1 MPDSSS
7 SVDDSGGVVLKQLW
21 SGSIGGFMPGFVAA
35 LFVAA
40 ALSAT
45 PASAQPE
52 IFPNDGVNWTVNPA
66 LGQAGEGR
74 SNVSGA
80 TCIGDVTA
88 RPTCLVVND
97 SARFAQFFTI
107 AGTTIRSGPLV
118 GISGTQPP
126 SKLTGTPNME
136 GAAHDD
142 RFFYVV
148 TSRDRP
154 SIPPQVD
161 TDFLVV
167 RFPPDINR
175 TPPAPPATIP
185 GLEVSDR
192 FRTALTAGIPVPGL
206 TNQKIDRTNS
216 DIQGI
221 AITPGPS
228 VRGPGVVNLGFRT
241 PVIFGKAFIISEG
254 VNNVFAAS
262 GTFAPTVT
270 PVALGLDVGIRDL
283 ATVDDGILILGAS
296 NRTGQQRHSL
306 FLLQNDGQLKHLADV
321 VEPTDRTAEALL
333 VLKDDPEFYI
343 VLLMFD
349 GVANG
354 GPIEYFVPR

>member
-1 MPDSSS
+1 M
-7 SVDDSGGVVLKQLW
+7 LKQLW
-21 SGSIGGFMPGFVAA
+21 SGSIGGFFVAA
-35 LFVAA
+35 LFIAA

-45 PASAQPE
+45 RASAQPE
-52 IFPNDGVNWTVNPA
+52 IFPNDGVNWTVSPA
-66 LGQAGEGR
+66 FGQAGEGR

-107 AGTTIRSGPLV
+107 RGTAIQSGPLV

-126 SKLTGTPNME
+126 SRLIGTPNME

-148 TSRDRP
+148 TSKDRP
-154 SIPPQVD
+154 SFPPQVD

-167 RFPPDINR
+167 RFPPDINS

-185 GLEVSDR
+185 NLEVSDR
-192 FRTALTAGIPVPGL
+192 FRTALIAGIPVPGL
-206 TNQKIDRTNS
+206 ANQKIDRANS
-216 DIQGI
+216 NIQGI
-221 AITPGPS
+221 AINTGAS
-228 VRGPGVVNLGFRT
+228 VRGELLVNLGFRD
-241 PVIFGKAFIISEG
+241 PVIGGKAFIVTAS
-254 VNNVFAAS
+254 VASVFAAS
-262 GTFAPTVT
+262 GAFTPTVT
-270 PVALGLDVGIRDL
+270 PVALGTDVGISDL
-283 ATVDDGILILGAS
+283 ATVDDGILILAAS
-296 NRTGQQRHSL
+296 NRAVQQRHSL
-306 FLLQNDGQLKHLADV
+306 FLLQNDGQLKHLANIA
-321 VEPTDRTAEALL
+321 EPVDRKAEALL
-333 VLKDDPEFYI
+333 VLRDDPELYL